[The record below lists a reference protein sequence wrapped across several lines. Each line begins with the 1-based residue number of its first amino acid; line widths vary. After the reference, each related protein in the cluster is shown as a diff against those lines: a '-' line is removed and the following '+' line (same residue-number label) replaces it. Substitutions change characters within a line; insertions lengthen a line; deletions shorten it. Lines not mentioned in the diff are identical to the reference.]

1 MGCVK
6 SGGYQGLEDIAV
18 ENDSSSTAAE
28 EKLRTVDMS
37 ILELADTN

>member
-6 SGGYQGLEDIAV
+6 AGGYQGWEDIAV
-18 ENDSSSTAAE
+18 ENDSSSSAAE
-28 EKLRTVDMS
+28 EKLRTVDTS